1 MKFDI
6 HQNNVFSQNGEDG
19 IILAIVNQIPSHLLN
34 KVAVEFGAWDGVYLS
49 NTYNLI
55 KNYGYQGILI
65 ESSKK
70 KYKELVLNTSG
81 LDTININKTVNLRGI
96 NSNSTLDHILMDTS
110 VPKDFD
116 LLSIDIDGADYHI
129 WKELNDYR
137 PKIVV
142 IEYNPAIPRHVN
154 FINPYD
160 TKINQGSSA
169 RSLIDLANS
178 LNYVLAS
185 QTHCNLIFV
194 IKELQ
199 NFLGIDQSHND
210 FNLLTQS
217 TIPETH
223 IFATY
228 DGQLHLSNSLN
239 LTWHNIIISESYIF
253 RFLPNFFQRYPGN
266 SNKFFNLLLRIY
278 SRFSNKVDNH

>member
-194 IKELQ
+194 SMIG
-199 NFLGIDQSHND
+199 FLRLGVLACQPVTYQGDQC
-210 FNLLTQS
+210 TC
-217 TIPETH
+217 
-223 IFATY
+223 
-228 DGQLHLSNSLN
+228 
-239 LTWHNIIISESYIF
+239 
-253 RFLPNFFQRYPGN
+253 
-266 SNKFFNLLLRIY
+266 
-278 SRFSNKVDNH
+278 